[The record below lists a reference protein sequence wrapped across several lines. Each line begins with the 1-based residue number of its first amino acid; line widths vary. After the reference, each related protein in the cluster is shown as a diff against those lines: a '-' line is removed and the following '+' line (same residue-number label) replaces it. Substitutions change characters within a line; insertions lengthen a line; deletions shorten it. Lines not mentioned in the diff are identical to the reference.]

1 MLEKIKKI
9 FSNKE
14 KRVENLISFLIILVI
29 TLIVIN
35 KILKEDEK
43 EIVDF
48 ENETNVELA
57 SNNEVISNDLEIRLE
72 NILRKIDG
80 VGDVSVLITYSESN
94 AIVPIYNFTTNKS
107 VSEETD
113 SNGGKRVTETED
125 SQKEVIKNDN
135 SDIITEKVIM
145 PQIEGAI
152 ITAKGANNSTVKSN
166 IISAV
171 EAVTGLAT
179 YKIQV
184 FEMGD
189 EWFWKLTKINLNRFF
204 YLV

>member
-1 MLEKIKKI
+1 MLDKIKNI

-14 KRVENLISFLIILVI
+14 KRVENLVSFLIILVI

-43 EIVDF
+43 EKVDF

-57 SNNEVISNDLEIRLE
+57 SNNEVISNDLEKRLE
-72 NILRKIDG
+72 NILGKIDG

-94 AIVPIYNFTTNKS
+94 TIVPIYNLSTNKS
-107 VSEETD
+107 STEETD
-113 SNGGKRVTETED
+113 TNGGKRFTETED
-125 SQKEVIKNDN
+125 SQKEVIKDN
-135 SDIITEKVIM
+135 NSEIITEKVIM

-166 IISAV
+166 IMSAV

-179 YKIQV
+179 HKIQV

-189 EWFWKLTKINLNRFF
+189 E
-204 YLV
+204 